1 MPHLTAWPGTA
12 GSSVMTTPAEHVTP
26 PPAAPPN
33 GLRQFLRTTL
43 GSALLPAV
51 IAAALW
57 IAISYA
63 TGGSTLFSLGG
74 GILIGVI
81 VFIIGYGLR
90 RLIFDRRRPSP
101 G

>member
-1 MPHLTAWPGTA
+1 MHAPAD
-12 GSSVMTTPAEHVTP
+12 SVSP
-26 PPAAPPN
+26 PPAAPPS
-33 GLRQFLRTTL
+33 GLRQFLRTAL

-63 TGGSTLFSLGG
+63 TGGTTLFSLGG
-74 GILIGVI
+74 GILVGVI

-90 RLIFDRRRPSP
+90 RLIFDRRWPSP
-101 G
+101 DPGRPPQHR

>member
-1 MPHLTAWPGTA
+1 MHA
-12 GSSVMTTPAEHVTP
+12 PADNVTP
-26 PPAAPPN
+26 LLSPSSS
-33 GLRQFLRTTL
+33 GLRQFLRTTP
-43 GSALLPAV
+43 GSALLSAV
-51 IAAALW
+51 ICAVLW

-90 RLIFDRRRPSP
+90 RQIFDRRRP
-101 G
+101 

>member
-1 MPHLTAWPGTA
+1 MHA
-12 GSSVMTTPAEHVTP
+12 PADRVTP
-26 PPAAPPN
+26 PPAAPPS
-33 GLRQFLRTTL
+33 GLRQFLRTAL
-43 GSALLPAV
+43 SSALLPAV

-63 TGGSTLFSLGG
+63 TGGTTLFSLAG

-101 G
+101 DLVQPPQRR

>member
-1 MPHLTAWPGTA
+1 MHARA
-12 GSSVMTTPAEHVTP
+12 DNATP
-26 PPAAPPN
+26 PLSASPG

-51 IAAALW
+51 ICAALW

-63 TGGSTLFSLGG
+63 TGGPTWFSLGG

-81 VFIIGYGLR
+81 AFIIGYGLR
-90 RLIFDRRRPSP
+90 RLIFDRPRP
-101 G
+101 